1 MATQTEDI
9 ALRITTDASQTEK
22 SVKSIRQEL
31 REAQQSAIALSR
43 EFGDLSPEAL
53 AAAKKV
59 ANLKDEVGDLKQ
71 RIDALNPDAKFKAF
85 SSSLQ
90 GVAGGFAG
98 VQGAIGLFGTESAE
112 LEKQLLKV
120 QSALALS
127 QGIDSLLEARD
138 SFKTLGTLIKG
149 NVSKAFGTLRG
160 AIISTGIGA
169 LVVGVG
175 LLIANFDTVKR
186 VVLNFIPGLAKVGEF
201 IGKLVNG
208 ITDFVGVTSEAERAY
223 ERLKK
228 STEGSNNEIDRQ
240 IKLLQ
245 AQGGQEKKIA
255 ELQKKK
261 IDNTIKVTQANK
273 NQTDEDKKNLLD
285 LENEKK
291 VIGLEEQA
299 RLKKEAEDRKKQRQE
314 ENKQAAAEAKQK
326 ADEIK
331 KQIYESDK
339 ELQLARLEGREREKK
354 QLEFEQKEALKA
366 VEGNAKATQ
375 SVKDLYIIKGKELNK
390 QFAEE
395 DKKTEQE
402 LQDFKNELYLDSITN
417 AKLRD
422 EEERKLALE
431 KKVKDIEESKL
442 TAVEKAQATQDAINA
457 WQFEQDAKDFETQL
471 AKDEAAIAKTEGD
484 FANDLAILEA
494 QRELIL
500 SNTTLTEDARVKLL
514 DDNSKKAKAI
524 GEAEVESKRAQL
536 EEIKGL
542 FSQLAGIAGEST
554 AVGKALA
561 LANIGIDTAQA
572 ISSLTKASEQNP
584 ANGLTF
590 GAAGTIQFA
599 TGLIRIAANIKKA
612 KDLLSKV
619 KGGAGGNI
627 PAVPT
632 GGSSAVAPTQAP
644 IGAAVQI
651 SQTQTLGTTDVNVQN
666 QGAIKAFVVETDIT
680 DSQDRVA
687 KIKAAATL

>member
-1 MATQTEDI
+1 MATEEI
-9 ALRITTDASQTEK
+9 ALKITTDASQTEK

-127 QGIDSLLEARD
+127 QGLDSLLEARD
-138 SFKTLGTLIKG
+138 SFKTLGTLVKG
-149 NVSKAFGTLRG
+149 NVTKAFSTLRG
-160 AIISTGIGA
+160 AIIATGIGA

-201 IGKLVNG
+201 IGKLVTG

-223 ERLKK
+223 DRLKK

-240 IKLLQ
+240 VKLLQ

-261 IDNTIKVTQANK
+261 IDNTINVTKANK

-291 VIGLEEQA
+291 VIGLEEQN
-299 RLKKEAEDRKKQRQE
+299 RVKKEAADRKKQRQE
-314 ENKQAAAEAKQK
+314 EGKQAAAEAKAK

-331 KQIYESDK
+331 KQTYETDK

-354 QLEFEQKEALKA
+354 QLEFEQQEALKA

-375 SVKDLYIIKGKELNK
+375 SVKDLYVIKGKELNK

-395 DKKTEQE
+395 DKKNEQE

-417 AKLRD
+417 AKLRE

-442 TAVEKAQATQDAINA
+442 SAVEKAQATQDAINA

-471 AKDEAAIAKTEGD
+471 AKDEAALAKTEGD

-524 GEAEVESKRAQL
+524 GQAEVESKKAQL

-619 KGGAGGNI
+619 KGGAGGNLPSI
-627 PAVPT
+627 P
-632 GGSSAVAPTQAP
+632 GGGASAVAPTQAP
-644 IGAAVQI
+644 IGAAVQVTN
-651 SQTQTLGTTDVNVQN
+651 TQTLGTTDVNVQN
-666 QGAIKAFVVETDIT
+666 QGAIKAFVVESDIT
-680 DSQDRVA
+680 DSQDRVS